1 MLANLPMLALSTFL
15 TYSVHIR
22 DDQNLLAEIC
32 FKYVDKLLVGV
43 LKSKKLEHTLERLKT
58 LPEIVKLEKRI
69 DFVEFFE
76 KELKLVDCGEILL
89 EFYFELGAFNK
100 AEEYIIE
107 YS

>member
-43 LKSKKLEHTLERLKT
+43 LKSKKL
-58 LPEIVKLEKRI
+58 
-69 DFVEFFE
+69 
-76 KELKLVDCGEILL
+76 
-89 EFYFELGAFNK
+89 
-100 AEEYIIE
+100 
-107 YS
+107 